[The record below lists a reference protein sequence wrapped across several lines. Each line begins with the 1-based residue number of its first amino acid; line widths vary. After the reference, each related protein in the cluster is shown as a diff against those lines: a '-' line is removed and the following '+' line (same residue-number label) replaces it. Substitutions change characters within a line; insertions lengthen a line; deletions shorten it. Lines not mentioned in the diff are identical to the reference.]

1 MTGNKRRVRRKS
13 QKRKPITEEIKFHR
27 RLKSIFSSM
36 GMDYVETTHKEIELK
51 NRKVEV
57 DFVLIYKNILIIG
70 EETTAKPKG
79 QNLRDHIRRKKEAFE
94 EITNSF
100 DDFLE
105 WLYDLHPDSK
115 KELEEYKPGIKTC
128 FVYCS
133 MHPTQ
138 LSEHKKS
145 GLYKSIKFMEPSVI
159 SYFQQMTK
167 CLKHTEVYEFL
178 HFLGLHQGDVGNAS
192 NMTDR
197 NEIRNTIITPE
208 TGTKL
213 ADGVRTV
220 SFMMAADTLMRAG
233 YVLRKDSWNSAGSCY
248 QRLIKPN
255 RLNKIR
261 AYIAEKQSAFINNI
275 IVVLPEN
282 ATFSDGDEQV
292 DIFADE
298 NCRDFADLKMSLP
311 IEMNSICII
320 DGQHRVFAHYE
331 GEDKLEKEIKKV
343 RGKRYLLVTG
353 LVFAPGT
360 PKNRSSQIQSQLFL
374 DINQN
379 TQKVPQDVTLQIRR
393 TAEPLSDISIATKV
407 LELMNAEE
415 PFVDKFEFSGLSD
428 GQRRIKTTSIILYAL
443 RKVVST
449 HKSDEDNLFKYW
461 KLRESSS
468 GSVSDITDSTVD
480 DYSQY
485 CEEQL
490 ITFFKAV
497 KSRFKDQWD
506 IAEGS
511 DSVPVVP
518 EDNSGA
524 SGRGDE
530 LQKLK
535 RQSKLFSVVSINGFI
550 MCFGKLIAET
560 GLCEK
565 AEYKEMLEEISDINF
580 NSTEFS
586 YTSSQY
592 AQFSEKLIADIREG
606 ASFKKMKEKKE
617 TQTKNSDDYSPY
629 DAPLK

>member
-1 MTGNKRRVRRKS
+1 MIDNKRRVRRKS
-13 QKRKPITEEIKFHR
+13 QKRKPLTEEIKFHR
-27 RLKSIFSSM
+27 RLKSMFLSM

-79 QNLRDHIRRKKEAFE
+79 QNLRDHIRGKKQAFE
-94 EITNSF
+94 EITSNF

-105 WLYDLHPDSK
+105 WLYELHPDR
-115 KELEEYKPGIKTC
+115 KEELQEYKPGIKTC

-138 LSEHKKS
+138 LPECEKS
-145 GLYKSIKFMEPSVI
+145 GLYEPIKFMEPSVI

-178 HFLGLHQGDVGNAS
+178 HFLGLHQDDVGNAR

-197 NEIRNTIITPE
+197 SEIRNTIITPE
-208 TGTKL
+208 TGTNL

-261 AYIAEKQSAFINNI
+261 AYIAEKESTFINNI
-275 IVVLPEN
+275 IVVLPET
-282 ATFSDGDEQV
+282 ATFSDVNGERV
-292 DIFADE
+292 DIFSDK
-298 NCRDFADLKMSLP
+298 NRRNFADLKMSLP

-331 GEDKLEKEIKKV
+331 GVDKLENKIKKV

-360 PKNRSSQIQSQLFL
+360 AKNRSSQIQSQLFL

-461 KLRESSS
+461 KLRKSSS
-468 GSVSDITDSTVD
+468 GNESNITDSTVD

-485 CEEQL
+485 CEKQL

-506 IAEGS
+506 IAEGNHPG
-511 DSVPVVP
+511 PVVP
-518 EDNSGA
+518 EDNSA
-524 SGRGDE
+524 TSRREDE

-550 MCFGKLIAET
+550 MCFGKLISET

-565 AEYKEMLEEISDINF
+565 AGYEEMLEEISDINF
-580 NSTEFS
+580 DSTEFS

-592 AQFSEKLIADIREG
+592 AQFSEKLISDIREG

-617 TQTKNSDDYSPY
+617 STD
-629 DAPLK
+629 LK